1 MPSGSERS
9 STGLP
14 RSVTSSDGLLL
25 VDKPSGPTS
34 HDVIDQ
40 VRRVLGLRRVGH
52 AGTLD
57 PFASGLLLV
66 LVGRATRLAQFLV
79 GLSKRY
85 EGSIRLGVATETD
98 DRTGA
103 VTVTQEGAER
113 IPDSALREAMASLIG
128 AQLQH
133 PPAYS
138 AKKVGGH
145 RAHRLARSGRTV
157 ELPAV
162 EVEVLQFT
170 PIARDGATVRFEA
183 LVSSGTYV
191 RALARDLGE
200 RLGCGAHLA
209 ELRRT
214 AVGSFEIGAAEPLAS
229 FGKPRATVLPP
240 LAAVPHLERRALTDH
255 ERDATAHGRSIAADA
270 ASSTPI
276 ALVHSDQLV
285 AVAERSGD
293 SLRPRVVLVDG

>member
-1 MPSGSERS
+1 
-9 STGLP
+9 
-14 RSVTSSDGLLL
+14 LLL

-34 HDVIDQ
+34 HDVIDR

-57 PFASGLLLV
+57 PFASGVLLV
-66 LVGRATRLAQFLV
+66 LLGRATRLAQFLV

-98 DRTGA
+98 DRTGTI
-103 VTVTQEGAER
+103 TVTQDGAER
-113 IPDSALREAMASLIG
+113 IPNSLLQQAMASFIG
-128 AQLQH
+128 AQHQH

-138 AKKVGGH
+138 AKKVGGR
-145 RAHRLARSGRTV
+145 RAYRLARSGRTV

-162 EVEVLQFT
+162 EIEVFQFT
-170 PIARDGATVRFEA
+170 LIAREGATVRFEA

-214 AVGSFEIGAAEPLAS
+214 AVGSFDIDAAVPLATL
-229 FGKPRATVLPP
+229 GKPGATVLPP
-240 LAAVPHLERRALTDH
+240 LAAVTHLERRALTDD
-255 ERDATAHGRSIAADA
+255 ERDAAAHGRPISAGTAPSA
-270 ASSTPI
+270 PI

-293 SLRPRVVLVDG
+293 VLRPRVVLVDG

>member
-1 MPSGSERS
+1 M
-9 STGLP
+9 
-14 RSVTSSDGLLL
+14 TSSDGLLL

-66 LVGRATRLAQFLV
+66 LLGRATRLAQFLV

-85 EGSIRLGVATETD
+85 EGAIRLGVATETD
-98 DRTGA
+98 DRTG
-103 VTVTQEGAER
+103 TVTIRQDGAER
-113 IPDSALREAMASLIG
+113 IPDSALQEAMTSLIG
-128 AQLQH
+128 AQRQH

-138 AKKVGGH
+138 AKKVGGR
-145 RAHRLARSGRTV
+145 RAYRLARSGRTV

-162 EVEVLQFT
+162 DVEVFQFT
-170 PIARDGATVRFEA
+170 PIAREGATVRFEA

-191 RALARDLGE
+191 RALARDLGD

-214 AVGSFEIGAAEPLAS
+214 AVGSFEIGAAEPLATLGEPS
-229 FGKPRATVLPP
+229 TTVLPP
-240 LAAVPHLERRALTDH
+240 LAAVSHLERRALADD
-255 ERDATAHGRSIAADA
+255 ERDAAAHGRPIAAA
-270 ASSTPI
+270 AAPSTPI
-276 ALVHSDQLV
+276 ALVHSGQLV

-293 SLRPRVVLVDG
+293 ALRPRVVLVDG

>member
-1 MPSGSERS
+1 M
-9 STGLP
+9 
-14 RSVTSSDGLLL
+14 TSSDGLLL

-34 HDVIDQ
+34 HDVIDR

-98 DRTGA
+98 DRTGT
-103 VTVTQEGAER
+103 VTVTRDGAER
-113 IPDSALREAMASLIG
+113 IPDSALQEAMASLTG

-133 PPAYS
+133 PPVYS
-138 AKKVGGH
+138 AKKVGGR
-145 RAHRLARSGRTV
+145 RAYRLARSGGTV

-162 EVEVLQFT
+162 EIEVFQFT
-170 PIARDGATVRFEA
+170 PIAREGAAVRFEA

-191 RALARDLGE
+191 RALARDLGV

-214 AVGSFEIGAAEPLAS
+214 AVGSFEIGAAKPLGTLGEPDT
-229 FGKPRATVLPP
+229 TVLPL
-240 LAAVPHLERRALTDH
+240 LAAVTHLERRALTDD
-255 ERDATAHGRSIAADA
+255 ERDAVAHGRPISAGAAP
-270 ASSTPI
+270 STSI
-276 ALVHSDQLV
+276 ALVHADQLV

>member
-1 MPSGSERS
+1 
-9 STGLP
+9 
-14 RSVTSSDGLLL
+14 VTSSDGLVL

-34 HDVIDQ
+34 HDVIDR

-66 LVGRATRLAQFLV
+66 LLGRATRLAQFLV

-103 VTVTQEGAER
+103 VTVTQDGAER
-113 IPDSALREAMASLIG
+113 IPDSALQEAMASLVG
-128 AQLQH
+128 AQLQR

-138 AKKVGGH
+138 AKKVGGR
-145 RAHRLARSGRTV
+145 RAYRLARSGRTV
-157 ELPAV
+157 ALPAV
-162 EVEVLQFT
+162 DVEIFQFT
-170 PIARDGATVRFEA
+170 PIAREGATVRFEA

-214 AVGSFEIGAAEPLAS
+214 AVGAFEIGAAEPLATL
-229 FGKPRATVLPP
+229 GKPGTTVLPP
-240 LAAVPHLERRALTDH
+240 LAAVPHLERRALTDD
-255 ERDATAHGRSIAADA
+255 ERDAAAHGRPISADA
-270 ASSTPI
+270 AASTPL

-293 SLRPRVVLVDG
+293 TLRPRVVLVDG

>member
-1 MPSGSERS
+1 
-9 STGLP
+9 
-14 RSVTSSDGLLL
+14 LLL

-34 HDVIDQ
+34 HDVIDR
-40 VRRVLGLRRVGH
+40 VRRALGRRRVGH

-66 LVGRATRLAQFLV
+66 LLGRATRLAQFLV
-79 GLSKRY
+79 GLPKRY

-98 DRTGA
+98 DRTGT
-103 VTVTQEGAER
+103 VTVTQDGAEQ
-113 IPDSALREAMASLIG
+113 IPDATLLEAMASLTG
-128 AQLQH
+128 PQRQH

-138 AKKVGGH
+138 AKKVGGR
-145 RAHRLARSGRTV
+145 RAYRLARSGRAV

-162 EVEVLQFT
+162 EVEVFQFT

-183 LVSSGTYV
+183 LVGSGTYV
-191 RALARDLGE
+191 RALARDLGV

-209 ELRRT
+209 ELRRR
-214 AVGSFEIGAAEPLAS
+214 AVGSFEIDAAVTLSTLGEPS
-229 FGKPRATVLPP
+229 PTVLPP
-240 LAAVPHLERRALTDH
+240 LAAVGHLERRALTDD
-255 ERDATAHGRSIAADA
+255 ERHAAAHGRPIAAGTA
-270 ASSTPI
+270 HSTPV